1 MIALMTVAEY
11 RSTAPRQTGM
21 KRLAGALAFVCL
33 VLFLLAIEQKQAVA
47 AWVSI
52 RDEAVPAAGRVADWA
67 GRLSSGEADGLTG
80 LEAALADDAN
90 PLAATATDA
99 ALSGEFVPVDEVTRA
114 ALGGA
119 TFTGA
124 LVRFDTGE
132 SLRTSPLR
140 IAAGRENLDFGQT
153 FADRMEAPADAQ
165 IELRRI
171 VPLTRGQPVA
181 PSPLCGDQT
190 PGLIALLHR
199 RDRVD
204 VMLFRAPARLGPDAP
219 VATLC
224 GAWRLKAR

>member
-1 MIALMTVAEY
+1 MTVADF

-47 AWVSI
+47 AWVAV
-52 RDEAVPAAGRVADWA
+52 RDEAVPAVGRVADWA
-67 GRLSSGEADGLTG
+67 GRLSSGDADGLTG
-80 LEAALADDAN
+80 LEAALGDDAN
-90 PLAATATDA
+90 PLVAAATDA
-99 ALSGEFVPVDEVTRA
+99 VLTGEFGPADDVARA

-124 LVRFDTGE
+124 MVRFDTGE
-132 SLRTSPLR
+132 SFRTSPLR
-140 IAAGRENLDFGQT
+140 IAAGHEGFVFGQT
-153 FADRMEAPADAQ
+153 FADRLAAPADAQ

-171 VPLTRGQPVA
+171 IPVTRGEPVEA
-181 PSPLCGDQT
+181 SALCGDET
-190 PGLIALLHR
+190 PGLVALLHR

-224 GAWRLKAR
+224 GAWQLKAR